1 MKLKKISSCLLSAV
15 VFSCS
20 AFTCFSVNAAENT
33 VRISASNETAAS
45 GSQFAVD
52 VSLADIPVNGIQV
65 AEFAVKYDSSLVSVD
80 SIEKGP
86 LINSNLNDVDSS
98 SKFLP
103 AFGSSISNE
112 KGIVTVSIAILTDS
126 LGYDDPSYNM
136 NGEGV
141 MFTINGTVLD
151 SAPAGSVADFEIIPI
166 PRKVNDS
173 DSAADNNKIWLGYD
187 SVPDINETDFV
198 IYNSV
203 VSNGSVT
210 VSGDVLMGDVNN
222 DGVVTIADAVAIAA
236 FVGNPENNPL
246 SEKSKINGDV
256 HDHGNGIDANDAL
269 MIQQYIAQ
277 IVSNL

>member
-20 AFTCFSVNAAENT
+20 AFTCFSVNAAGNT

-86 LINSNLNDVDSS
+86 LINSNLNDVDSY

-103 AFGSSISNE
+103 VFGSNISNE
-112 KGIVTVSIAILTDS
+112 KGIVTVSIAIFTDS

-151 SAPAGSVADFEIIPI
+151 SALDGSVVDFEIIPV

-173 DSAADNNKIWLGYD
+173 DSAADNNKIWLGCD